1 MTQRIAVFSQKGG
14 VGKTTVAL
22 NLAVALAERGRRTLL
37 ADLDPQGGIGL
48 SLAKSEGE
56 WPGLAEVLAESTPVE
71 QAVLETREERLA
83 LLPRG
88 RLDPIDVC
96 AFEEGLRERGTLDRI
111 LRTAE
116 RGRDLVVMDTPAG
129 LGSLAR
135 AALACADAAVL
146 VFEAGPLALRSIQ
159 QPLRVLS
166 HVRENENPRLV
177 LLGILPTMV
186 ELRREHSQ
194 DALVQMWSHVEG
206 VLDTNIPRSEVFGR
220 ASHRGLPVAYL
231 AGKPSPE
238 ARRFD
243 ALAAELETRLA
254 TLTGR
259 SADAERA
266 ERALF

>member
-1 MTQRIAVFSQKGG
+1 MTVRIAVFSQKGG

-37 ADLDPQGGIGL
+37 VDLDPQGGIGL

-56 WPGLAEVLAESTPVE
+56 WPGLAEILADATSADA
-71 QAVLETREERLA
+71 AVIETRENRLS

-88 RLDPIDVC
+88 RLDPIDVS
-96 AFEEGLRERGTLDRI
+96 AFEEGLRERGTLDGI
-111 LRTAE
+111 LRAAE
-116 RGRDLVVMDTPAG
+116 RGRDFVVMDTPAG

-135 AALACADAAVL
+135 AALASADVALL

-159 QPLRVLS
+159 QPLRVLT
-166 HVRENENPRLV
+166 HVRDTENPRLA

-194 DALVQMWSHVEG
+194 DALVQMWNHVEG
-206 VLDTNIPRSEVFGR
+206 VLETSIPRSDVFGR
-220 ASHRGLPVAYL
+220 ASHRGVPVAYL

-243 ALAAELETRLA
+243 ALAAEIEARLA

-259 SADAERA
+259 ADDVERA
-266 ERALF
+266 ERTLL